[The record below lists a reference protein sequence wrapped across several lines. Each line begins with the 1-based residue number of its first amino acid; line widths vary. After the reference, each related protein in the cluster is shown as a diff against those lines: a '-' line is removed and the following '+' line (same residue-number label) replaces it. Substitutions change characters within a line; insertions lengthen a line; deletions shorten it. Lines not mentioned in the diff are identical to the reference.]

1 VCVAF
6 SSLFYGKYDGWL
18 RHKGSDGKSGSIFY
32 ISHDSRFMVKTVS
45 HEENI
50 TLRRT
55 LRAYVEYVE
64 KNPHTLLMRTLG
76 MFKLRTNGAVTGH
89 GGKKAKSDFYLI
101 VIANAFYTD
110 LRIHETYDLKVGE
123 GGRVKGLK
131 G

>member
-1 VCVAF
+1 
-6 SSLFYGKYDGWL
+6 
-18 RHKGSDGKSGSIFY
+18 
-32 ISHDSRFMVKTVS
+32 MVKTVS